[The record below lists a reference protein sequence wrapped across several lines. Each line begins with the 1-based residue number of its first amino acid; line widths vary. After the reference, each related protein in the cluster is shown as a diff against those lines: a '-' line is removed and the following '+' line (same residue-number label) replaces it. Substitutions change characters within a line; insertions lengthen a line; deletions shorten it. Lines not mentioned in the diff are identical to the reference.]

1 MKHLIRILQLGIV
14 TFLLSSCNNEK
25 VELAGAGATFPVPYY
40 NVVFEAFKASTG
52 NIVSYGGIGSGG
64 GIRSI
69 SEGIVDFAGTDAYL
83 SDERMSEIA
92 EVIHIPTCLGAVVLS
107 YNLAG
112 VTELNLT
119 GEIIADIYMGKITQ
133 WNDQRIQSVN
143 ANVTLPNKKITP
155 VFRSDGSGTTAI
167 FANYLTKVSPLWK
180 DTLGEGTALNFTVG
194 VGGKGNPGV
203 AGTVAVTD
211 GAIGYIGSEYAFS
224 LGLSIAAIQNAAG
237 EFILPNTASIS
248 AAAQGDIPADTR
260 VMITNSSASGSYPIS
275 GFTWIVVYKEQA
287 YANRSLNKAE
297 ATVQLLHFL
306 LSDEAQALTETVHY
320 APLSK
325 EVIALSKNNIKKL
338 TFEGKPIE

>member
-1 MKHLIRILQLGIV
+1 MKKLVFLLSTV
-14 TFLLSSCNNEK
+14 TVLLSSCNTET

-40 NVVFEAFKASTG
+40 NVAFEAYKAETG

-69 SEGIVDFAGTDAYL
+69 TEGIVDFAGTDAFL
-83 SDERMSEIA
+83 NDERMAEID
-92 EVIHIPTCLGAVVLS
+92 EVIHIPTCMGAVVLS
-107 YNLAG
+107 YNLEG
-112 VTELNLT
+112 VSKLNLT
-119 GEIIADIYMGKITQ
+119 GEIIAHIYLGKITN
-133 WNDQRIQSVN
+133 WNDSLIQAIN
-143 ANVTLPNKKITP
+143 PDVTLPTKKITP

-167 FANYLTKVSPLWK
+167 FANYLSKVSPTWK

-224 LGLSIAAIQNAAG
+224 LGLSIASIQNSKG
-237 EFILPNTASIS
+237 EFIQPNTASIS

-260 VMITNSSASGSYPIS
+260 VMITNSEATGSYPIS

-287 YANRSLNKAE
+287 YANRSIEKAE
-297 ATVQLLHFL
+297 ATVELLHFL
-306 LSDEAQALTETVHY
+306 LSEKAQSLTETVHY
-320 APLSK
+320 APPS
-325 EVIALSKNNIKKL
+325 EAVIALTKANIKKM
-338 TFEGKPIE
+338 TYQGNPIE